1 MKTEKYC
8 LVLAVVIGI
17 LCVPALGEVELPL
30 PDNKPVLL
38 GTPNPALAG
47 IEKLNVDIVPPDSE
61 PNKDGLVWRELEAK
75 VINKLN
81 EAGIKIMPGIA
92 GNILNIDEL
101 RVYIDMLKFADS
113 QIYVFR
119 IQISLARAVYLA
131 KDSSWSIKA
140 DVWEVG
146 PAMQAISV
154 QDMPAKVTD
163 VVLEQV
169 EAFICAYVVANPLD
183 KQSSDAKTTDTVS
196 QTAQRQQAK
205 PAAKPA
211 VAKYEYVA
219 SKNSKVFH
227 NPECSSA
234 KRILPKN
241 LVGYNSRNEVLK
253 AGRRPC
259 KQCKP

>member
-1 MKTEKYC
+1 MKAEKYY
-8 LVLAVVIGI
+8 LILGVVTGI
-17 LCVPALGEVELPL
+17 LLTCGLCDGQLPER
-30 PDNKPVLL
+30 DYPVLI
-38 GTPNPALAG
+38 GRANPTLAG
-47 IEKLNVDIVPPDSE
+47 IEQLYVVIVPPDAE

-140 DVWEVG
+140 DVWKVG

-154 QDMPAKVTD
+154 QDMPAEVTN

-169 EAFICAYVVANPLD
+169 EAFICAYVVANPP
-183 KQSSDAKTTDTVS
+183 DAKVTDARTTDTVS

-211 VAKYEYVA
+211 VAKYEYIA

-227 NPECSSA
+227 KPECSSA

-241 LVGYNSRNEVLK
+241 LVGYNGRDEALK
-253 AGRRPC
+253 AGKRPC